1 MEARPHYL
9 RPDGDTVCVLHSA
22 KKEKQKTSSG
32 NLYVLRIEL
41 GGTCGC
47 RACVHVSHTHIAIRG
62 HLHCSSLSLSLTL
75 SRLRLSFSLS
85 LSFFFCMSC
94 GGKTTL
100 LVQPAGLN
108 RWSVRARTSMYTVEA
123 HCFPVCKTAR
133 ACFFCMCVVS
143 FSHSCSRS
151 LSRVRAFTRSSWP

>member
-1 MEARPHYL
+1 MEAHPLYL

-32 NLYVLRIEL
+32 NLYELQIEL
-41 GGTCGC
+41 GRTCEC
-47 RACVHVSHTHIAIRG
+47 RACVH
-62 HLHCSSLSLSLTL
+62 LSLSHSLASPSLFLSLTL
-75 SRLRLSFSLS
+75 Y
-85 LSFFFCMSC
+85 FFCLSC
-94 GGKTTL
+94 GGKTTLL

-108 RWSVRARTSMYTVEA
+108 RWSVRARPLCILLKRIAFLY
-123 HCFPVCKTAR
+123 VCKTAR

-143 FSHSCSRS
+143 FSHSCSHS